1 MRLRV
6 AGVTLLG
13 LSKYLESVGRET
25 PQDRAKSSMVLI
37 VILSIGNSGALRQG
51 KSASADVAKAV
62 SGEKGFLN
70 DACSLTI
77 SHAQNFLLHKAQI
90 AG

>member
-6 AGVTLLG
+6 AGFTLLG

-37 VILSIGNSGALRQG
+37 VILSIGNSGCTAPRQ
-51 KSASADVAKAV
+51 VCV
-62 SGEKGFLN
+62 S
-70 DACSLTI
+70 
-77 SHAQNFLLHKAQI
+77 
-90 AG
+90 